1 MLCSRTLFLIHS
13 VFNSF
18 HLLISNSQC
27 ILLPPSPLGTTI
39 LFSISVSLFFFF
51 IDKFICVMFLLAE
64 LLQSCPTLQTAAYQ
78 ISLSMRILQS
88 RILEWVAMHYSG
100 NLPDPSSGS
109 NLDGTHVSLCLLHWQ
124 EGSLPLVPSGKPQY
138 FSFHT

>member
-27 ILLPPSPLGTTI
+27 ILPLSSPLGTTI
-39 LFSISVSLFFFF
+39 LFFFFF
-51 IDKFICVMFLLAE
+51 FLIAKFICVMFSLAE
-64 LLQSCPTLQTAAYQ
+64 LLQSCPTLQIAAYQ
-78 ISLSMRILQS
+78 ISLSMRILQA
-88 RILEWVAMHYSG
+88 RVLEWVAMHYSG

-109 NLDGTHVSLCLLHWQ
+109 ILDGIHVSLCLLHWQ
-124 EGSLPLVPSGKPQY
+124 EGSLPLVSPGKPQY